1 MFVRISMRVRV
12 RANAVAGP
20 SDPLEFRLFVRSV
33 IWMDSAASNR
43 GLSHISVEYLGDMDA
58 CPPIAFQANGNQ
70 GFKNM
75 KIGQLIPF
83 QTVSFMTV
91 WSMHE

>member
-1 MFVRISMRVRV
+1 MNNDSTYVF
-12 RANAVAGP
+12 A
-20 SDPLEFRLFVRSV
+20 RSS
-33 IWMDSAASNR
+33 IWMDSKQDR
-43 GLSHISVEYLGDMDA
+43 GLTHISVEYLGDLDV
-58 CPPIAFQANGNQ
+58 CQPTAFQANGNQ